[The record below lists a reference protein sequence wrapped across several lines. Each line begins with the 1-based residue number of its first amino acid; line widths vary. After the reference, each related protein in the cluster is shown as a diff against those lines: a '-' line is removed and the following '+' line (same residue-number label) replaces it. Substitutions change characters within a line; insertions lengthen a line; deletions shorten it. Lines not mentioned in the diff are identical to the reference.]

1 LLLIGPDDDIPDGA
15 GWSVALWDG
24 SHSHEGITPKILADL
39 ELKDIAP
46 QPCNRWIRTKKAEIK
61 PEAFAMLD
69 DGPNFRRMLILS
81 DGMCNGGGKSFKI
94 PK

>member
-1 LLLIGPDDDIPDGA
+1 M
-15 GWSVALWDG
+15 ALWDG

-46 QPCNRWIRTKKAEIK
+46 QRCKPLGQDKKAEIK